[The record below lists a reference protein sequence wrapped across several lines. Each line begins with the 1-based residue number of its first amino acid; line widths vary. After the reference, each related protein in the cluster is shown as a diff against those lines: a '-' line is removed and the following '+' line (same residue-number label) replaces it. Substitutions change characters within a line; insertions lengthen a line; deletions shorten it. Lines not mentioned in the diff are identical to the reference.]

1 MSTAMAFGQSN
12 LCSGFRDSGVHDPL
26 YEELWKACAGPL
38 VEIPRE
44 GERVYYFP
52 QGHMEQLEASTNE
65 ELNQK
70 IHMFNLPSKIL
81 CRVMDIVLRAEKETD
96 EVYAQITLMPEPNV
110 RLDSDVISK
119 FDMMIFTK
127 YLPFWVAIIFWGGL
141 NLPLLNLGG
150 GVMWW
155 SHVQQTEPGKPD
167 SCKPKQPRPAVRSFS
182 KVLTASDTST
192 HGGFSVL
199 RKHANECLPPL
210 VYSVSLY
217 LRCLDVKFSS
227 SVVVM
232 PFVDHQISLSFVSQD
247 MSQQTPT
254 QELVALDLH
263 GYVWRFKHIFR
274 GQPRRHLLTTGWSH
288 FVTSKRLAAGDSF
301 VFLRG
306 ENEELRVGV
315 RRVSHQQSSMPSSV
329 ISSQSMHLGVL
340 ATASHAVAT
349 NTYFVVYYK
358 PRHAMMSQFVIG
370 LNKYL
375 ESVKNSFTVGMRFK
389 MKFEGEDTP
398 ERRFNGTIVGIEDY
412 SPQWKNSR
420 WRSLKVQWDEAAS
433 IPRPDRVSGWEIEP
447 LGSCPSSDVVDPVK
461 SKKAR
466 PSIGVPGHDSMSV
479 IDSTPWNASL
489 NTAKGEFEDSKA
501 TTVWSVFSS
510 YVTPKMANQR
520 NDLTENKKKS
530 EAVASCRLF
539 GIDLMKPSTPAP
551 KEEDIVQEV
560 KVNNI
565 SVEEHGP
572 SSEATTDSE
581 QKSDLSKLSQEKKQS
596 LPLVSPKET
605 QSKLGPST
613 RTRTKVQ
620 MQGVAVGRAV
630 DLTMLEGYQQLIDE
644 LERLFD
650 MEGELHPRDKWEIAF
665 TDDEGDMML
674 VGDDPWEEF
683 CNMAKRIYICSRQE
697 VKKMSPGSKLLPLS
711 SSLTLV
717 GDGTVF
723 SLESSGH

>member
-12 LCSGFRDSGVHDPL
+12 LCSGFRDSGGHDPL

-44 GERVYYFP
+44 DERVYYFP

-81 CRVMDIVLRAEKETD
+81 CRVMHIVLMAEKETD
-96 EVYAQITLMPEPNV
+96 EVYAQITLLPEPN
-110 RLDSDVISK
+110 
-119 FDMMIFTK
+119 
-127 YLPFWVAIIFWGGL
+127 
-141 NLPLLNLGG
+141 
-150 GVMWW
+150 
-155 SHVQQTEPGKPD
+155 QTEPEKPD

-210 VYSVSLY
+210 
-217 LRCLDVKFSS
+217 
-227 SVVVM
+227 
-232 PFVDHQISLSFVSQD
+232 D

-315 RRVSHQQSSMPSSV
+315 QRVSHQQSSMPSSV
-329 ISSQSMHLGVL
+329 ISSHSMHLGVL
-340 ATASHAVAT
+340 ATASHAAAT

-358 PRHAMMSQFVIG
+358 PRMSQFIIG

-375 ESVKNSFTVGMRFK
+375 ESVKNTFTVGMRFK

-466 PSIGVPGHDSMSV
+466 PSIEVPGHDSVSV

-501 TTVWSVFSS
+501 TTAWSVFSS
-510 YVTPKMANQR
+510 YVTPRMANQR

-581 QKSDLSKLSQEKKQS
+581 QKSDLSKLSQEKKQL
-596 LPLVSPKET
+596 LPLVSPKVT
-605 QSKLGPST
+605 QSKLGGPST

-650 MEGELHPRDKWEIAF
+650 MEGELRPRDKWEIVF

-697 VKKMSPGSKLLPLS
+697 VKKTSPGSKLLPLS
-711 SSLTLV
+711 SSLTLD

-723 SLESSGH
+723 SLESSGNRSHHCLLS

>member
-12 LCSGFRDSGVHDPL
+12 LCSGFRDSGGHDPL

-44 GERVYYFP
+44 EERVYYFP

-81 CRVMDIVLRAEKETD
+81 CRVMHIVLMAEKETD
-96 EVYAQITLMPEPNV
+96 EVYAQITLLPEPN
-110 RLDSDVISK
+110 
-119 FDMMIFTK
+119 
-127 YLPFWVAIIFWGGL
+127 
-141 NLPLLNLGG
+141 
-150 GVMWW
+150 
-155 SHVQQTEPGKPD
+155 QTEPEKPD

-210 VYSVSLY
+210 
-217 LRCLDVKFSS
+217 
-227 SVVVM
+227 
-232 PFVDHQISLSFVSQD
+232 D

-315 RRVSHQQSSMPSSV
+315 QRVSHQQSSMPSSV
-329 ISSQSMHLGVL
+329 ISSHSMHLGVL
-340 ATASHAVAT
+340 ATASHAAAT

-358 PRHAMMSQFVIG
+358 PRMSQFIIG

-375 ESVKNSFTVGMRFK
+375 ESVKNTFTVGMRFK

-466 PSIGVPGHDSMSV
+466 PSIEVPGHDSVSV

-501 TTVWSVFSS
+501 TTAWSVFSS
-510 YVTPKMANQR
+510 YVTPRMANQR

-581 QKSDLSKLSQEKKQS
+581 QKSDLSKLSQEKKQL
-596 LPLVSPKET
+596 LPLVSPKVT
-605 QSKLGPST
+605 QSKLGGPST

-630 DLTMLEGYQQLIDE
+630 DLTMLEGYQQLMDE

-650 MEGELHPRDKWEIAF
+650 MEGELRPRDKWEIVF

-697 VKKMSPGSKLLPLS
+697 VKKTSPGSKLLPLS
-711 SSLTLV
+711 SSLTLD

-723 SLESSGH
+723 SLESSGNRSHHCLLS